1 MQNKLLLTTERTG
14 EKKKLFFQTASA
26 ELISIAE
33 LLGRA
38 LLPLELLLS
47 ALGAGL
53 GTPPR
58 MEAKNVGQCG
68 EANWSLDQFS
78 F

>member
-1 MQNKLLLTTERTG
+1 M
-14 EKKKLFFQTASA
+14 ASA
-26 ELISIAE
+26 ELISITE

-38 LLPLELLLS
+38 LLPLELLP

-53 GTPPR
+53 GMPLRT
-58 MEAKNVGQCG
+58 EAKNMEQCG
-68 EANWSLDQFS
+68 KENCSPDQFS

>member
-14 EKKKLFFQTASA
+14 EKKKLLFPMASA
-26 ELISIAE
+26 ELISITE

-38 LLPLELLLS
+38 LLPLELLP

-53 GTPPR
+53 GMPLR
-58 MEAKNVGQCG
+58 MEAKNMEQCG
-68 EANWSLDQFS
+68 KENCSPDQFS